1 MTKGPVP
8 ATSSLLVNADDF
20 GLHADINRGILDC
33 VERGRVQSISFSP
46 IGGSVDWTKLL
57 DLMRH
62 GVRVGLHVTLV
73 DEPWATDGRIVSGW
87 RGLAGRLL
95 VSGPTM
101 QKAVEGEIRRQF
113 ELCADH
119 GLEPSSLSH
128 IDSHQHVHL
137 LGGVWQTCVRIADD
151 YSIPRIRVPW
161 CPSLRDIKKSF
172 GGLVLQAL
180 ARQRR
185 ARGAGF
191 LACLG
196 LAHAGHNTAET
207 LSMELNHAARAGRP
221 AAELIAH
228 PGVNTPGLQSRY
240 ADWHFDWSRERDALL
255 STRFAEEMHASGY
268 TFVR

>member
-8 ATSSLLVNADDF
+8 ASSSLLVNADDF

-46 IGGSVDWTKLL
+46 IGESADWAKLL
-57 DLMRH
+57 ELVRH

-73 DEPWATDGRIVSGW
+73 GERWATDGRIVSGW
-87 RGLAGRLL
+87 RGLAKQLL
-95 VSGPTM
+95 VSGPVM
-101 QKAVEGEIRRQF
+101 QKAVESEIRRQF
-113 ELCADH
+113 DLCADH
-119 GLEPSSLSH
+119 GFDPSLLSH
-128 IDSHQHVHL
+128 LDSHQHVHL
-137 LGGVWQTCVRIADD
+137 LGGVWQTCVRIAGD

-172 GGLVLQAL
+172 GGLALQAL

-185 ARGAGF
+185 TGGAGF

-207 LSMELNHAARAGRP
+207 LSMELNHAARAGWP
-221 AAELIAH
+221 PAELIAH

-240 ADWHFDWSRERDALL
+240 ADWNFDWSRERDALL
-255 STRFAEEMHASGY
+255 SNRFAEGVRASGY
-268 TFVR
+268 MFVR